1 MDDDNQNT
9 QWKSIQRTWKDVIS
23 RISRTCRIPRQLL
36 LFALIV
42 GGIVFYTLLNNK
54 VLRISDELLDLQG
67 KVDIKESFES
77 RSIDTHILSASNN
90 ATSAQEG
97 MSDHKE
103 SLWKESAKSEE
114 EENSKKAQR
123 AHLRKEKL
131 ASRMESFV
139 DVPVGNRSITIDGT
153 LAQILPTSLGD
164 DERDPFFLASYRLK
178 YSAFV
183 IPPPFTVETNHRNT
197 LPIISRF
204 YQELSSHKREDC
216 VDEDICVHPSKYMRL
231 YANWEC
237 NDSCKQDNDYI
248 VFFQKEYTTGEIDVI
263 NDGVLPLSYE
273 CTCYSSHKLS
283 LDASSVRPFK
293 APGTVVFLLVPQG
306 ATFYHFMDAVLPK
319 LIQLE
324 SFLRDPSLRFLVDL
338 SPQFPIVEQLL
349 DRLGISAHR
358 RIDYRSIKSAYDAIA
373 AQRLVLSCHTP
384 PLHPYLF
391 QRAQYLLRLPHVME
405 PQKYRSN
412 TIIYLSRR
420 KGSLSGGRRVIN
432 EGELEKHLRRFAG
445 NNGYEYV
452 TFFHT
457 DYKKLDDLLELFSR
471 AVAIVGPH
479 GGAFTNMMFAPK
491 GTLVVEFIP
500 NGAIFT
506 GPTFKEHL
514 APYQQAMVMGH
525 KYYAVMSQFSRRDDI
540 TVNIREVL
548 EIMSK
553 IHA

>member
-1 MDDDNQNT
+1 MDDDSQNT
-9 QWKSIQRTWKDVIS
+9 QWKSIQRTWKDVLS
-23 RISRTCRIPRQLL
+23 RISRKCRIPRQLL
-36 LFALIV
+36 LFALVV

-77 RSIDTHILSASNN
+77 RSIDTHILSAANN
-90 ATSAQEG
+90 TEAVQEV
-97 MSDHKE
+97 MNERE

-114 EENSKKAQR
+114 EENTKKAQR

-131 ASRMESFV
+131 ATRLASFV
-139 DVPVGNRSITIDGT
+139 DSAAGNRSITIDGT

-164 DERDPFFLASYRLK
+164 DQRDPFFLASYRLK

-183 IPPPFTVETNHRNT
+183 IPPPFTVETNPRNT
-197 LPIISRF
+197 LPVISRF

-216 VDEDICVHPSKYMRL
+216 VREDICVHPSKYMRL

-237 NDSCKQDNDYI
+237 AEPSCKQDNDYI

-263 NDGVLPLSYE
+263 DQGVLPLSYE
-273 CTCYSSHKLS
+273 CNCYSSHKTTV
-283 LDASSVRPFK
+283 DVSSSRPFK
-293 APGTVVFLLVPQG
+293 VPGTVVFLLVPQG
-306 ATFYHFMDAVLPK
+306 ATFHHFMDAVLPK

-338 SPQFPIVEQLL
+338 SPQFPIVEELL
-349 DRLGISAHR
+349 DRLGISAAR
-358 RIDYRSIKSAYDAIA
+358 RIDYRSIKSAYDAVA
-373 AQRLVLSCHTP
+373 AQRLVLTCRTP

-391 QRAQYLLRLPHVME
+391 QRAQYLLRLPHVLE
-405 PQKYRSN
+405 PQKYAPN

-420 KGSLSGGRRVIN
+420 KGSLSGGRRVTN

-445 NNGYEYV
+445 NHGYEFV

-457 DYKKLDDLLELFSR
+457 DYKKLDGLLELFSK
-471 AVAIVGPH
+471 AVAIIGPH

-525 KYYAVMSQFSRRDDI
+525 KYFAVMSQFSRRDDI

-548 EIMSK
+548 EILSK

>member
-1 MDDDNQNT
+1 
-9 QWKSIQRTWKDVIS
+9 
-23 RISRTCRIPRQLL
+23 
-36 LFALIV
+36 
-42 GGIVFYTLLNNK
+42 
-54 VLRISDELLDLQG
+54 
-67 KVDIKESFES
+67 
-77 RSIDTHILSASNN
+77 
-90 ATSAQEG
+90 
-97 MSDHKE
+97 
-103 SLWKESAKSEE
+103 
-114 EENSKKAQR
+114 
-123 AHLRKEKL
+123 
-131 ASRMESFV
+131 
-139 DVPVGNRSITIDGT
+139 
-153 LAQILPTSLGD
+153 
-164 DERDPFFLASYRLK
+164 
-178 YSAFV
+178 
-183 IPPPFTVETNHRNT
+183 
-197 LPIISRF
+197 
-204 YQELSSHKREDC
+204 
-216 VDEDICVHPSKYMRL
+216 
-231 YANWEC
+231 
-237 NDSCKQDNDYI
+237 
-248 VFFQKEYTTGEIDVI
+248 
-263 NDGVLPLSYE
+263 
-273 CTCYSSHKLS
+273 
-283 LDASSVRPFK
+283 
-293 APGTVVFLLVPQG
+293 
-306 ATFYHFMDAVLPK
+306 
-319 LIQLE
+319 
-324 SFLRDPSLRFLVDL
+324 
-338 SPQFPIVEQLL
+338 
-349 DRLGISAHR
+349 
-358 RIDYRSIKSAYDAIA
+358 
-373 AQRLVLSCHTP
+373 
-384 PLHPYLF
+384 
-391 QRAQYLLRLPHVME
+391 ME